1 MGLNAIFLFVASG
14 IVARILLKTHIG
26 SGESD
31 PSTYT
36 WIYENW
42 FLPWAGLLEWFSG
55 VCCDCGVILVVDF
68 VWNVSP
74 WLGDKNL
81 SIQGLLMGSGNRL
94 FYRIC
99 AL

>member
-1 MGLNAIFLFVASG
+1 
-14 IVARILLKTHIG
+14 
-26 SGESD
+26 
-31 PSTYT
+31 
-36 WIYENW
+36 
-42 FLPWAGLLEWFSG
+42 
-55 VCCDCGVILVVDF
+55 LVVDF
-68 VWNVSP
+68 VWDVSP